1 MSQAQTYCNGRPDE
15 LRLVCLRIRTWL
27 GFSFIELYSSHKKS
41 QTSLQLWAEKVKL
54 KLVIR
59 SSQYIPPAIDCC
71 SEPLSLICVKNWG
84 SYKSFKRTSPKNLFY
99 LDLSKTC
106 YAVKGIIHS
115 SFCLLAKDVTLVT
128 NLLCCNS
135 NSTLKQRRWCKT
147 ENGEIICKG

>member
-27 GFSFIELYSSHKKS
+27 GFSFIELYSSHKKEPNFTSTLSWKS
-41 QTSLQLWAEKVKL
+41 QAQTRDPFVSINTS
-54 KLVIR
+54 
-59 SSQYIPPAIDCC
+59 AIDCC
-71 SEPLSLICVKNWG
+71 SEPLSLICVKKWG